1 MTTLQ
6 TILFVLQVLVS
17 AGLIGFIL
25 LQQGK
30 GADAGAAFGSGA
42 SSTVFGARG
51 SGNFLT
57 KTTSVLAF
65 IFLANSLVLG
75 YLASQHSQTRSS
87 SLMSGETPAPVVGQ
101 QQPAGDQ
108 KPAPA
113 TPAPTP
119 AIPEDTP
126 AVPESKGSEVPEVPA
141 D

>member
-1 MTTLQ
+1 MQTLQ
-6 TILFVLQVLVS
+6 TVLFVVQVLVS

-42 SSTVFGARG
+42 SATVFGSRG

-57 KTTSVLAF
+57 RTTSVLAL
-65 IFLANSLVLG
+65 IFLINSLVLS
-75 YLASQHSQTRSS
+75 YLASQQIKSQG
-87 SLMSGETPAPVVGQ
+87 SLMEHATPVPLVNTQ
-101 QQPAGDQ
+101 QQT
-108 KPAPA
+108 KPAQTS

-119 AIPEDTP
+119 A
-126 AVPESKGSEVPEVPA
+126 VPEEAPSAPASTGSEVPEVPT

>member
-1 MTTLQ
+1 MQTLQ
-6 TILFVLQVLVS
+6 TVLFVVQVLVS

-57 KTTSVLAF
+57 RTTSVLAL
-65 IFLANSLVLG
+65 IFLINSLVLS
-75 YLASQHSQTRSS
+75 YMASQQIKTQG
-87 SLMSGETPAPVVGQ
+87 SLMEHATPAPLVGTQ
-101 QQPAGDQ
+101 QQSIPAQ
-108 KPAPA
+108 QP

-119 AIPEDTP
+119 AVPVDKPSTP
-126 AVPESKGSEVPEVPA
+126 ASTGSEVPEVPTN
-141 D
+141 

>member
-1 MTTLQ
+1 MQTLQ
-6 TILFVLQVLVS
+6 TVLFIVQVLVS

-57 KTTSVLAF
+57 RTTSVLAF
-65 IFLANSLVLG
+65 IFLTNCLVLG
-75 YLASQHSQTRSS
+75 YLASQQVKVQG
-87 SLMSGETPAPVVGQ
+87 SLMSQSAPAAPVVQEQ
-101 QQPAGDQ
+101 QKSA
-108 KPAPA
+108 PAPA
-113 TPAPTP
+113 P
-119 AIPEDTP
+119 AIPEDMP
-126 AVPESKGSEVPEVPA
+126 AAPVSKGSEVPEVPT

>member
-1 MTTLQ
+1 MQTLQ
-6 TILFVLQVLVS
+6 TILFVVQVLVS

-57 KTTSVLAF
+57 RTTSILAF

-75 YLASQHSQTRSS
+75 YIASQQVKVQG
-87 SLMSGETPAPVVGQ
+87 SLMSQSAPAAPVVQEQ
-101 QQPAGDQ
+101 Q
-108 KPAPA
+108 KSAPA
-113 TPAPTP
+113 
-119 AIPEDTP
+119 P
-126 AVPESKGSEVPEVPA
+126 AVPEDLPATTPASKGSEVPEAPSE
-141 D
+141 

>member
-1 MTTLQ
+1 MQTLQ
-6 TILFVLQVLVS
+6 TILFVVQVLVS

-57 KTTSVLAF
+57 RSTSVLAF

-75 YLASQHSQTRSS
+75 YLASQQVRTPTSVMANQI
-87 SLMSGETPAPVVGQ
+87 PAPVVI
-101 QQPAGDQ
+101 QQPAQ
-108 KPAPA
+108 APV
-113 TPAPTP
+113 
-119 AIPEDTP
+119 IPEDVP
-126 AVPESKGSEVPEVPA
+126 AATESQGSEIPEVPS